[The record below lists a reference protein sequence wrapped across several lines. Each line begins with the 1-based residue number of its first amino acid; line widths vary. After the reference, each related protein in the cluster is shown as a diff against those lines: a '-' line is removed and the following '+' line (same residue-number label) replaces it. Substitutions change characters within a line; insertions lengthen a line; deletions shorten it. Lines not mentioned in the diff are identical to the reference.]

1 MAGLSIAAMCSR
13 ILCNYRLFRRVLAP
27 TQGKSTI
34 DQHSLI
40 EKKVPIFPPFDKG
53 GQGDFKMSKRVLLYN
68 SKLKGIA
75 RNLRTNMTQSERMLW
90 SRLRGKQLLGVQFYR
105 QKPIGNYI
113 VDFFAPRV
121 KLVIEVDG
129 SQHAEA
135 DHFRR
140 DKQRD
145 SYLAD
150 LGIRVMRFNSREV
163 LKDTDSVV
171 DLIYRSMEESLD

>member
-1 MAGLSIAAMCSR
+1 M
-13 ILCNYRLFRRVLAP
+13 P
-27 TQGKSTI
+27 
-34 DQHSLI
+34 
-40 EKKVPIFPPFDKG
+40 
-53 GQGDFKMSKRVLLYN
+53 KRALLYN
-68 SKLKGIA
+68 SKLKEAA
-75 RNLRTNMTQSERMLW
+75 RHLRADMTESERMLW

-121 KLVIEVDG
+121 KLAIEVDG

-135 DHFRR
+135 DHVRR

-150 LGIRVMRFNSREV
+150 LGIRVMRLNSREV
-163 LKDTDSVV
+163 LKNTDSVI
-171 DLIYRSMEESLD
+171 DLIYRSVEESLD